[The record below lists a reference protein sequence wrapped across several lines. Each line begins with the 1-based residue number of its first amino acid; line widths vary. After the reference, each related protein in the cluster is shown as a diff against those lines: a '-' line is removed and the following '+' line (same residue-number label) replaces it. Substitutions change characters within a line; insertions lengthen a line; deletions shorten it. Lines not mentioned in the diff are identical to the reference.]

1 MRAAAVR
8 TGRQTATLL
17 FHTPWRLLEGV
28 GSCFATCCC
37 WHAGLRAM
45 RKGCDL
51 SILRCAHWVQCASLC
66 DANDAGCCC
75 DPGAVLQLTTTIDDS
90 SYGPQG
96 GFLGY
101 SGSNHS
107 THSVRFVPP
116 VLTGLPAPG
125 SPGSFT
131 RTLTYEVCMTAN
143 NGEGWIHCPG
153 RRTDGRTDRQT
164 QTLNNACLFFEPQ
177 LCMGVSVVTKAS
189 LIT

>member
-1 MRAAAVR
+1 MSV
-8 TGRQTATLL
+8 
-17 FHTPWRLLEGV
+17 
-28 GSCFATCCC
+28 C
-37 WHAGLRAM
+37 
-45 RKGCDL
+45 L
-51 SILRCAHWVQCASLC
+51 SVCAQCASLC

-131 RTLTYEVCMTAN
+131 RTLTYEICMTAN

-153 RRTDGRTDRQT
+153 RRTDGWTDGRMDGRTDRQIH
-164 QTLNNACLFFEPQ
+164 CPGSSPE
-177 LCMGVSVVTKAS
+177 VVPLGLS
-189 LIT
+189 HDS